1 MEAHDPK
8 KEQHFKRGIMRWFKE
23 NRRQFPWRKED
34 LSPYEVLIAEIM
46 LQQTRAERVKE
57 VYPQFIKR
65 YPGWRELAEA
75 DIKKIED
82 SIRPLGLHRRRAQG
96 VKKLAMSVMR
106 SGAKNFH
113 NLDDLTALPSV
124 GIYIGRAVLV
134 NCYGEPE
141 AMLDVNMDRVLGRY
155 FGSRRLADIRH
166 DKELND
172 LARRLVNREAPR
184 EYNWAIMDFASLVCK
199 SQNPD
204 CSGCPIS
211 KYCRYNTER

>member
-1 MEAHDPK
+1 MEAPNPI
-8 KEQHFKRGIMRWFKE
+8 KEQHFRRGIMRWFRE
-23 NRRQFPWRKED
+23 NRRQFPWRKES

-57 VYPQFIKR
+57 VYPKFIKR

-75 DIKKIED
+75 DIKEIED
-82 SIRPLGLHRRRAQG
+82 SIRSLGLHRKRARG
-96 VKKLAMSVMR
+96 LKKLAVSVMR
-106 SGAKNFH
+106 SGAKSFH

-124 GIYIGRAVLV
+124 GIYMGRSVLV

-141 AMLDVNMDRVLGRY
+141 AMLDVNMDRVLERY
-155 FGSRRLADIRH
+155 FGPRRLADIRH
-166 DKELND
+166 DKQLND
-172 LARRLVNREAPR
+172 LARRLVNKEAPR

-199 SQNPD
+199 SRNPN

-211 KYCRYNTER
+211 RFCNYYAG